1 MAVNTAGISW
11 QLCVITEDLFTEAKP
26 HHRDQNHKRIDH
38 LQVCITNI
46 SIAPASVVCLPC
58 LLCTPHTRVLAGS
71 ETTQAGF
78 SNHTVPTTAAS
89 YHSSTYSS
97 TEGFHHMLLRV
108 IDAPPAKIPMYATVK
123 SARVAPSSDSTF
135 CHTHS
140 SSGVQSVWAMLNQK

>member
-58 LLCTPHTRVLAGS
+58 LLCTPHIRVLAGS

-78 SNHTVPTTAAS
+78 SNHTVPTCPLQQQATTAALIQVQRV
-89 YHSSTYSS
+89 
-97 TEGFHHMLLRV
+97 FHHMLLRV

-140 SSGVQSVWAMLNQK
+140 SSGVQSV